1 MRKLIQ
7 TQGCWLSCIKLAFS
21 VVAVYQG
28 LYSVQGP
35 RPAGQP
41 KLKSWLWYFS
51 WLVHLGGNRFV
62 FVRVCFHM
70 CGSEMIAASPH
81 SGCWGKALVFSIHHT
96 LRMKS
101 AWWESCRE
109 AAVILKIL
117 IRLSPLEPCGP
128 RVALKHTHK
137 RLLVSLSIL

>member
-1 MRKLIQ
+1 M
-7 TQGCWLSCIKLAFS
+7 LAFLHQ
-21 VVAVYQG
+21 ACLLRG
-28 LYSVQGP
+28 GCLPRLVQRSGTQTSW
-35 RPAGQP
+35 PAEAQI
-41 KLKSWLWYFS
+41 LALVLLLARASW
-51 WLVHLGGNRFV
+51 GNRFV

-128 RVALKHTHK
+128 RVALKNTHK
-137 RLLVSLSIL
+137 PLLVSLSIL

>member
-1 MRKLIQ
+1 M
-7 TQGCWLSCIKLAFS
+7 LAFLHQ
-21 VVAVYQG
+21 ACLLRG
-28 LYSVQGP
+28 GCLPRLVQRSGTQTSW
-35 RPAGQP
+35 PAEAQI
-41 KLKSWLWYFS
+41 LALVLLLARASW
-51 WLVHLGGNRFV
+51 GNRFV

-81 SGCWGKALVFSIHHT
+81 SGCWGKALVFSIHHA

-128 RVALKHTHK
+128 RVALKNTHK